1 MFGCRFWQCRGA
13 VCPVL
18 KSDEMTQAVGI
29 GQDGRLWTAP
39 TTGAA
44 LDPVDKTSAMTQPVG
59 KDADGKLWTAAGGG
73 GGSGAVTGTA
83 EIWFD
88 GAQTSYT
95 VDYTIFGNVVVLHFN
110 ISSLMFGAATYF
122 EVRGLPSDVVID
134 STTVLTLLRPSG
146 NGADIVPLQFAKA
159 ANAAL
164 IVTAVE
170 NVAAFSIPQSSAVTG
185 TGSANSPYYWQ
196 YLNGQTVTLYK
207 N

>member
-1 MFGCRFWQCRGA
+1 M
-13 VCPVL
+13 L
-18 KSDEMTQAVGI
+18 KNDEMTQPVGI

-39 TTGAA
+39 TTGTA

-59 KDADGKLWTAAGGG
+59 KDADGKLWTAAGGS
-73 GGSGAVTGTA
+73 GSGAVTGTA

-88 GAQTSYT
+88 GAQTSHT
-95 VDYTIFGNVVVLHFN
+95 VDYTIFGNAVVLHFN
-110 ISSLMFGAATYF
+110 ISSLMFGAAAYF
-122 EVRGLPSDVVID
+122 EVRGLPADVVID

-146 NGADIVPLQFAKA
+146 AGANIVPLQFAKA
-159 ANAAL
+159 ANGAL

-196 YLNGQTVTLYK
+196 YLNGQTIMLYK

>member
-44 LDPVDKTSAMTQPVG
+44 LDPVAKTQAMTQAVG
-59 KDADGKLWTAAGGG
+59 VDGDGKLWTEPTGGS
-73 GGSGAVTGTA
+73 SGAVAGTA

-95 VDYTIFGNVVVLHFN
+95 VDYTIFGNAVVLHFN

-122 EVRGLPSDVVID
+122 EVRGLPSDVVIS

-159 ANAAL
+159 ANGAL

-170 NVAAFSIPQSSAVTG
+170 NVAAFVIPSSGTV
-185 TGSANSPYYWQ
+185 TGSASSNSPYYWQ